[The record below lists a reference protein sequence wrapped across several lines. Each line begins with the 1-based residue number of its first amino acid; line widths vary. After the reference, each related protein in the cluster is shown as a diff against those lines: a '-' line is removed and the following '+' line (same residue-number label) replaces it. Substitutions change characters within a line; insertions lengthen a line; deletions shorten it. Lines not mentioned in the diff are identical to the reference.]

1 MSKCLRGGGYRLP
14 KYLVRVKTPFE
25 FYRKNEEV
33 ILSRSEYE
41 LHRDSVELI
50 KKIEDINELS
60 IIK

>member
-1 MSKCLRGGGYRLP
+1 MTKSLRGGYRLP
-14 KYLVRVKTPFE
+14 KYLVRIKNPFE
-25 FYRKNEEV
+25 FHKKNEEV
-33 ILSRSEYE
+33 ILSKSEYE